1 MRISD
6 WSSDVCSSDLLA
18 LQDACRRCFASLF
31 TDRAIAYREAKGFDH
46 LDVALSIGI
55 QQMVRSDLSGSG
67 VMFSIDTETG
77 FPDAIVISAAWGL
90 GETVVQGTVN
100 PDRYVVFKPLLA
112 QPGNEPIID
121 KELGGKAFRMVYGE
135 GGSHRTRIVETTA
148 QERRAF
154 VLANADIPHLARW
167 PVAIEDHYQRPM
179 DMEWE
184 IGSASGRGRGW
195 Q

>member
-6 WSSDVCSSDLLA
+6 WSSDVCSSDL
-18 LQDACRRCFASLF
+18 
-31 TDRAIAYREAKGFDH
+31 RAIAYREAKGFDH

-121 KELGGKAFRMVYGE
+121 KELGGKIGRARE
-135 GGSHRTRIVETTA
+135 G
-148 QERRAF
+148 QEC
-154 VLANADIPHLARW
+154 V
-167 PVAIEDHYQRPM
+167 
-179 DMEWE
+179 
-184 IGSASGRGRGW
+184 SRGRSGCSP
-195 Q
+195 